1 MPVDLLKA
9 TNVLTCARNP
19 PSIGAFS
26 MPLSSVLTCTLIEDP
41 YYENRPYEFS
51 FSIVDFQ
58 HRYEKKDVN
67 GIITGEYGFITADGV
82 YHETGY
88 ATDKNGDFIITKMR
102 NRKITSLKDA
112 REIFKNRPEA
122 AKKLFEVVTKSCS
135 GCKIPIIKNL
145 EVNKN
150 EILAKDAEPLIEKKI
165 IKPILKEMMKVLT
178 EHRKKTENTSMKEDN
193 GSSLRKINESRK
205 KSEIFQNI
213 NRIPIDKKEN
223 EQMES
228 VVKEMMINSIKKIIS
243 NDTKKNEIILKDS
256 SLKKMA
262 NDLYYHFNYSIISHG
277 HQETGYRNG
286 DKNGN
291 YRSRSES
298 GVDTRVKYVSN
309 KFGHQPNITF
319 HPQLNETKK
328 RDQSLQGYSF
338 LWYFS

>member
-1 MPVDLLKA
+1 MR
-9 TNVLTCARNP
+9 TCA
-19 PSIGAFS
+19 
-26 MPLSSVLTCTLIEDP
+26 LIEDT
-41 YYENRPYEFS
+41 YNENRPYEFS
-51 FSIVDFQ
+51 FNIVDFQ
-58 HRYEKKDVN
+58 HRYEKKDID

-112 REIFKNRPEA
+112 REIFKDKPEA
-122 AKKLFEVVTKSCS
+122 AKKLFEVVTKACS
-135 GCKIPIIKNL
+135 GCKIPTNKST
-145 EVNKN
+145 EVNHN
-150 EILAKDAEPLIEKKI
+150 EILPKDAEPLIENKI

-178 EHRKKTENTSMKEDN
+178 ENRKKTEKVLSNNSMKEN
-193 GSSLRKINESRK
+193 NRTSLTKKNET
-205 KSEIFQNI
+205 FQYI
-213 NRIPIDKKEN
+213 NRIPIDKKED
-223 EQMES
+223 ERMER
-228 VVKEMMINSIKKIIS
+228 VVKEMMINSIKRIIS
-243 NDTKKNEIILKDS
+243 NDTKKNEIILKNS
-256 SLKKMA
+256 SLEKMA
-262 NDLYYHFNYSIISHG
+262 NDLYYRFNYSISSHG

-291 YRSRSES
+291 YRSWSES

-328 RDQSLQGYSF
+328 KDQSLKGYSF